1 MKKETTAEAYLEK
14 IMTGPI
20 QEDCPVHRTLEL
32 LSGKW
37 RAHMIYECAS
47 IHPCGSAN

>member
-20 QEDCPVHRTLEL
+20 QEDCPRTQD
-32 LSGKW
+32 
-37 RAHMIYECAS
+37 A
-47 IHPCGSAN
+47 

>member
-20 QEDCPVHRTLEL
+20 QRRIAPYTGRLNC
-32 LSGKW
+32 
-37 RAHMIYECAS
+37 
-47 IHPCGSAN
+47 

>member
-20 QEDCPVHRTLEL
+20 QEDCPVHRTPEL

-37 RAHMIYECAS
+37 RTPYYL
-47 IHPCGSAN
+47 

>member
-20 QEDCPVHRTLEL
+20 QEDAPYTGRLNC
-32 LSGKW
+32 
-37 RAHMIYECAS
+37 
-47 IHPCGSAN
+47 